1 MSLNDMTPAPKP
13 YHCGDPFTHMHSLDC
28 GHNVITSPLTG
39 LFTSATSPKE
49 LCSSNC
55 YVSIYDTKP
64 QLPLAW
70 LKISDDMH
78 EHLFVCPACVEDQI
92 RAQYPE
98 FLEQHCKNGG
108 KLTDCEETNV
118 QLWTYAAVLEAVERG
133 GRMCEATLGLFRFK
147 YIDGFKALIDKKM
160 AVSLLDGIAVGQA
173 LTEAQGGEKK
183 WEMRDGDDVVMGG
196 EKKER
201 ELGLE
206 EDASKNALL
215 AVVEKGDAALQE
227 DVDMEMDDLAD
238 RLCDAKARTI
248 ENDLALNNLMAGLS
262 RL

>member
-1 MSLNDMTPAPKP
+1 MSLNNMTPAPKP
-13 YHCGDPFTHMHSLDC
+13 YQCDDPFTHMHSLDC

-55 YVSIYDTKP
+55 YVAIYDTKP

-70 LKISDDMH
+70 LKISEDMH

-92 RAQYPE
+92 RAQYPK
-98 FLEQHCKNGG
+98 FLEQHRKNGG
-108 KLTDCEETNV
+108 KLTDSEETNM

-147 YIDGFKALIDKKM
+147 YVDAFRALADRKM
-160 AVSLLDGIAVGQA
+160 AVSLLDGIAMGQEQIVGQCK
-173 LTEAQGGEKK
+173 EKK
-183 WEMRDGDDVVMGG
+183 WEMHDGDDVVMG
-196 EKKER
+196 EEKER

-206 EDASKNALL
+206 KDASKNALL
-215 AVVEKGDAALQE
+215 AVVEKGDTVLQE
-227 DVDMEMDDLAD
+227 DVDMEMDDLAE
-238 RLCDAKARTI
+238 RLCDAKVGVV
-248 ENDLALNNLMAGLS
+248 ENDLAVNDLMAGLS